1 MPVFSFEKL
10 RGADIGLGPEMKSTG
25 EVLGIA
31 KTFHEALYKAFLGAG
46 IRLPK
51 TRQMVITVKDADKP
65 EAVEVGRRFK
75 ALGYTIFATGG
86 TCRVL
91 NENGVFAI
99 RINKLE
105 QESPNLLELILDHKI
120 DLVIDTPN
128 QGNLRSHDG
137 FLIRRH
143 AIETGVNCLTS
154 LDTANALLTSL
165 ESRQEELTPVDIARI
180 G

>member
-51 TRQMVITVKDADKP
+51 TPADGDHG
-65 EAVEVGRRFK
+65 EGCGQAERRWRL
-75 ALGYTIFATGG
+75 AGG
-86 TCRVL
+86 LKSPGIHIYSPPAAPADVL

-105 QESPNLLELILDHKI
+105 QESPNLSW
-120 DLVIDTPN
+120 N
-128 QGNLRSHDG
+128 
-137 FLIRRH
+137 
-143 AIETGVNCLTS
+143 
-154 LDTANALLTSL
+154 
-165 ESRQEELTPVDIARI
+165 
-180 G
+180 